1 MSLLLFFLL
10 SRFPPT
16 KKVLSP
22 RIRTTATA
30 IIAIIAINFKVFSD
44 IEMSVTYNRRKDNKK

>member
-1 MSLLLFFLL
+1 M
-10 SRFPPT
+10 
-16 KKVLSP
+16 
-22 RIRTTATA
+22 ATA